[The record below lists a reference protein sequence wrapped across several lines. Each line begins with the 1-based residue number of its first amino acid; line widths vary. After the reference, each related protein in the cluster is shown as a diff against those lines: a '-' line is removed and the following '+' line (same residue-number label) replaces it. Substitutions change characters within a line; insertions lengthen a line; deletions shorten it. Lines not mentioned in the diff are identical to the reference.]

1 MSARDFLK
9 RLVKYAELPREEEC
23 IDILS
28 HKEGEFVEVVN
39 ISENI
44 QKCLSTFNA
53 NKNLIKSLKND
64 FSKFFRFFYKTHL
77 HEFEMY
83 PHSFSAMDVKEGISN
98 CPDAIYCL
106 VLEDYIKNDSW
117 ERLKRIIED
126 YMNLD
131 THLIDKFFILTSLQ
145 RGSCRLE
152 DNWDNIVSLIDK
164 YCEKCESTLRVL
176 DIDGI
181 EKMFLECNDVQPTT
195 KERFD
200 ELRRIGDGIMQQM
213 HDNCPWKK
221 M

>member
-9 RLVKYAELPREEEC
+9 RLVKYAELPREEEF

-64 FSKFFRFFYKTHL
+64 FYEFFLFFYKTHL
-77 HEFEMY
+77 HELKMY

-106 VLEDYIKNDSW
+106 VLEDYIKNDGW
-117 ERLKRIIED
+117 ERLKRIIEN

-131 THLIDKFFILTSLQ
+131 THLIDKFFILTSLR

-164 YCEKCESTLRVL
+164 YCEKRESTLSVF
-176 DIDGI
+176 DIDDI
-181 EKMFLECNDVQPTT
+181 EKTFLECNDVQPIT

-221 M
+221 I

>member
-9 RLVKYAELPREEEC
+9 GLVKYADLTREEER

-28 HKEGEFVEVVN
+28 HNEGVFVEVVN

-44 QKCLSTFNA
+44 QKCLSTFDA
-53 NKNLIKSLKND
+53 SKNLIKFLKND
-64 FSKFFRFFYKTHL
+64 FYEFFLFFYKTHL
-77 HEFEMY
+77 PELKRY

-117 ERLKRIIED
+117 ERLKRIIEN

-131 THLIDKFFILTSLQ
+131 TYLIGKFFILTSLR

-152 DNWDNIVSLIDK
+152 DNWDNIISLIDK
-164 YCEKCESTLRVL
+164 YCEKRESTLRVF
-176 DIDGI
+176 DIDDI
-181 EKMFLECNDVQPTT
+181 EKTFLECNDVQPIT

-221 M
+221 I

>member
-9 RLVKYAELPREEEC
+9 RLVKYADLPREEERT
-23 IDILS
+23 DILS
-28 HKEGEFVEVVN
+28 RKEGVFVEVVN
-39 ISENI
+39 INENI
-44 QKCLSTFNA
+44 QKCLSTFDA

-64 FSKFFRFFYKTHL
+64 FSEFFWFFYKTQL
-77 HEFEMY
+77 PEFGMY

-131 THLIDKFFILTSLQ
+131 TQLIDKFFILTSLR

-152 DNWDNIVSLIDK
+152 DDWDNIVSLIDK
-164 YCEKCESTLRVL
+164 YCEKRESTLRVF
-176 DIDGI
+176 DIDNI
-181 EKMFLECNDVQPTT
+181 EKMFLECNDVQPIT

-200 ELRRIGDGIMQQM
+200 ELRRIGDDIMQQM
-213 HDNCPWKK
+213 YDNCPWKK